1 MWQMQSLRL
10 AFCDRPPFAVWNDGS
25 PAGAWL
31 SVTAD
36 IATDRGFGVEYVMPE
51 EGCDVSPQ
59 VAILKMLTGG
69 LADVGVYPFIFN
81 VTTELARAERLTAVG
96 SGLVSLYPI
105 ENGSPVFLS
114 RREPADAVRLFTDP
128 FSSGAWFVL
137 VAIAAVS
144 IVASIAVD
152 VRGHPWRRVA
162 HTAFAFFGSAEV
174 TTETT
179 RGVRVI
185 YIWLTAMSMVLVTL
199 YTSIMAQILLLSESE
214 IDNYSRSVQR
224 DEIVS
229 VTRDISDQLKF
240 SRSPFNQVLSTNF
253 TVVDERDAL
262 ASLPILT
269 SWPVSTMLRQMTCS
283 TLDLAYQEI
292 SKVSYGM
299 LAVADAPPWLYGDVR
314 DAVFD
319 RRFPNAAQKF
329 VEDAPFCPTV
339 PEPKYEQLA
348 ILAPAAYIAA
358 VFLAAA
364 WIAQIVQELAR
375 RRRDG
380 RAENP

>member
-1 MWQMQSLRL
+1 MQSLRL
-10 AFCDRPPFAVWNDGS
+10 GFCDRPPYAVWNDGS
-25 PAGAWL
+25 AAGAWL
-31 SVTAD
+31 SVTAN
-36 IATDRGFGVEYVMPE
+36 IATDRGFNVEYVMPE

-59 VAILKMLTGG
+59 VAILKLLTAG

-96 SGLVSLYPI
+96 SELASLYPI

-128 FSSGAWFVL
+128 FSPGAWVVL
-137 VAIAAVS
+137 VGIAVVS
-144 IVASIAVD
+144 IAASIAVD

-162 HTAFAFFGSAEV
+162 HTTFAFFGSAEV
-174 TTETT
+174 TRETT

-185 YIWLTAMSMVLVTL
+185 YIWLTAMSMVLITL

-214 IDNYSRSVQR
+214 TDTYSRTVQR

-229 VTRDISDQLKF
+229 VTRDISDQLRF

-262 ASLPILT
+262 ASLPVLT

-299 LAVADAPPWLYGDVR
+299 LAVADAPSWLYGDVR

-339 PEPKYEQLA
+339 PEPKYAQLA
-348 ILAPAAYIAA
+348 VLAPAAYISA

-364 WIAQIVQELAR
+364 WIAQIAHVLLLR
-375 RRRDG
+375 RRRVSVDDVTS
-380 RAENP
+380 